1 MTEMIYEY
9 DGSFEG
15 LLTCVFESYAQK
27 EVLTAITCGE
37 DIQSTLFPVRTV
49 LTDRDHA
56 ARVYRK
62 VVKLSPEAADLL
74 RRGFLTCL
82 PEREIHLYRLVVKLL
97 EEGPRFLR
105 DLSDETLYPVLRA
118 VRHLNGEVHQY
129 KGFVRFSDLGG
140 VLGGE
145 IEPKNRV
152 LPLLRQHFCARYR
165 NERFF
170 LYDRTHRELLLY
182 TKGQRRIVPVESL
195 TLELPGSEEL
205 QYRAL
210 WQEFFRTVSIRER
223 TNPRCQNSFLP
234 KRYRG
239 VMTEFLPVDYEGLN
253 RPAAAGDL
261 PAPGAPA
268 GISAPGTPPGS
279 GPSAPGS
286 DP

>member
-1 MTEMIYEY
+1 MRSQADDVYYPIACALRHL
-9 DGSFEG
+9 G
-15 LLTCVFESYAQK
+15 
-27 EVLTAITCGE
+27 GE
-37 DIQSTLFPVRTV
+37 LE
-49 LTDRDHA
+49 
-56 ARVYRK
+56 
-62 VVKLSPEAADLL
+62 KL
-74 RRGFLTCL
+74 RGF
-82 PEREIHLYRLVVKLL
+82 
-97 EEGPRFLR
+97 
-105 DLSDETLYPVLRA
+105 A
-118 VRHLNGEVHQY
+118 
-129 KGFVRFSDLGG
+129 RFSDYNGI
-140 VLGGE
+140 LGGE

-152 LPLLRQHFCARYR
+152 LPLLANHFCSRMAG
-165 NERFF
+165 ESLF

-286 DP
+286 AP

>member
-15 LLTCVFESYAQK
+15 FLTCIFESYAQK
-27 EVLTAITCGE
+27 EVLTAISCGE
-37 DIQSTLFPVRTV
+37 DIPFMLFPVRTV

-82 PEREIHLYRLVVKLL
+82 PDREMHLYRLVVKLL

-105 DLSDETLYPVLRA
+105 DLSDETLYPILRA

-152 LPLLRQHFCARYR
+152 LPLLRRHFCDRYR

-170 LYDRTHRELLLY
+170 LYPPGGPVL
-182 TKGQRRIVPVESL
+182 RRGPL
-195 TLELPGSEEL
+195 C
-205 QYRAL
+205 R
-210 WQEFFRTVSIRER
+210 
-223 TNPRCQNSFLP
+223 
-234 KRYRG
+234 
-239 VMTEFLPVDYEGLN
+239 
-253 RPAAAGDL
+253 
-261 PAPGAPA
+261 PAPGALPDGPA
-268 GISAPGTPPGS
+268 RRGGGPLPPAVEAILRHHRHPGAGKPPLPHDPHAQAVLGHHDGIPGGSAFQSERNSRSRFRPRRSSRDTCT
-279 GPSAPGS
+279 
-286 DP
+286 

>member
-1 MTEMIYEY
+1 M
-9 DGSFEG
+9 
-15 LLTCVFESYAQK
+15 
-27 EVLTAITCGE
+27 
-37 DIQSTLFPVRTV
+37 

-170 LYDRTHRELLLY
+170 LYDRTHREALFYAAGRSAIRPLEQFQMAPPDEAEARYRLLWKRFY
-182 TKGQRRIVPVESL
+182 DTI
-195 TLELPGSEEL
+195 
-205 QYRAL
+205 A
-210 WQEFFRTVSIRER
+210 IRER
-223 TNPRCQNSFLP
+223 ENPRCRMTHMP
-234 KRYRG
+234 KRYWNT
-239 VMTEFLPVDYEGLN
+239 MTEFQGEDSFKARE
-253 RPAAAGDL
+253 RPAAVSG
-261 PAPGAPA
+261 PGAPA
-268 GISAPGTPPGS
+268 GIPAPGTRPGS
-279 GPSAPGS
+279 GRSAPGS
-286 DP
+286 AP

>member
-105 DLSDETLYPVLRA
+105 DLS
-118 VRHLNGEVHQY
+118 GE
-129 KGFVRFSDLGG
+129 
-140 VLGGE
+140 
-145 IEPKNRV
+145 
-152 LPLLRQHFCARYR
+152 
-165 NERFF
+165 
-170 LYDRTHRELLLY
+170 
-182 TKGQRRIVPVESL
+182 
-195 TLELPGSEEL
+195 
-205 QYRAL
+205 
-210 WQEFFRTVSIRER
+210 
-223 TNPRCQNSFLP
+223 
-234 KRYRG
+234 
-239 VMTEFLPVDYEGLN
+239 
-253 RPAAAGDL
+253 AAGG
-261 PAPGAPA
+261 GAPV
-268 GISAPGTPPGS
+268 PPG
-279 GPSAPGS
+279 PVR
-286 DP
+286 

>member
-15 LLTCVFESYAQK
+15 FLTCVFESYAQK

-62 VVKLSPEAADLL
+62 VVMLSPDAADLL

-105 DLSDETLYPVLRA
+105 DLSDETLYPILRA
-118 VRHLNGEVHQY
+118 VRYLNGEVHQY

-140 VLGGE
+140 RAGWGDRAEKPGAAPAAAALLRPVPE
-145 IEPKNRV
+145 RAV
-152 LPLLRQHFCARYR
+152 LPLRPHPPGGAVLR
-165 NERFF
+165 
-170 LYDRTHRELLLY
+170 
-182 TKGQRRIVPVESL
+182 
-195 TLELPGSEEL
+195 
-205 QYRAL
+205 
-210 WQEFFRTVSIRER
+210 
-223 TNPRCQNSFLP
+223 
-234 KRYRG
+234 RG
-239 VMTEFLPVDYEGLN
+239 PL
-253 RPAAAGDL
+253 RH
-261 PAPGAPA
+261 PAPGAVPDGAA
-268 GISAPGTPPGS
+268 G
-279 GPSAPGS
+279 
-286 DP
+286 

>member
-1 MTEMIYEY
+1 MER
-9 DGSFEG
+9 
-15 LLTCVFESYAQK
+15 YAQK

-82 PEREIHLYRLVVKLL
+82 PEREMHLLRLVVKLL

-145 IEPKNRV
+145 IQPKNRV
-152 LPLLRQHFCARYR
+152 LPLLRQHFCARYQ

-170 LYDRTHRELLLY
+170 LYDRTHREALFYAGGRSAIRPLEQFQMAPPDEAEARYRLLWKRFY
-182 TKGQRRIVPVESL
+182 DTS
-195 TLELPGSEEL
+195 
-205 QYRAL
+205 A
-210 WQEFFRTVSIRER
+210 IRER
-223 TNPRCQNSFLP
+223 GDPRGSLTHMPTRHRNT
-234 KRYRG
+234 
-239 VMTEFLPVDYEGLN
+239 MTEFQGEDFFKPRGT
-253 RPAAAGDL
+253 PAAVSG
-261 PAPGAPA
+261 PGVPA
-268 GISAPGTPPGS
+268 GIPAPGTPPGS
-279 GPSAPGS
+279 GRSAPGS
-286 DP
+286 AP

>member
-15 LLTCVFESYAQK
+15 FLTCIFESYAQK
-27 EVLTAITCGE
+27 EVLTAISCGE
-37 DIQSTLFPVRTV
+37 DIPFTLFPVRTV

-82 PEREIHLYRLVVKLL
+82 PDREMHLYRLVVKLL

-105 DLSDETLYPVLRA
+105 DLSDETLYPILRA

-152 LPLLRQHFCARYR
+152 LPLLRRHFCDRYR

-170 LYDRTHRELLLY
+170 LYDRTHQGGPVL
-182 TKGQRRIVPVESL
+182 RRGPL
-195 TLELPGSEEL
+195 C
-205 QYRAL
+205 R
-210 WQEFFRTVSIRER
+210 
-223 TNPRCQNSFLP
+223 
-234 KRYRG
+234 
-239 VMTEFLPVDYEGLN
+239 
-253 RPAAAGDL
+253 
-261 PAPGAPA
+261 PAPGALPDGPA
-268 GISAPGTPPGS
+268 RRGGGPLPPAVEAILRHHRHPGAGKPLLPHDPHAQAVLGHHDGIPGGSAFQSERNSRSRFRPRRSSRDTCT
-279 GPSAPGS
+279 
-286 DP
+286 

>member
-15 LLTCVFESYAQK
+15 FLTCIFESYAQK
-27 EVLTAITCGE
+27 EVLTAISCGE
-37 DIQSTLFPVRTV
+37 DIPFTLFPVRTV

-82 PEREIHLYRLVVKLL
+82 PDREMHLYRLVVKLL

-105 DLSDETLYPVLRA
+105 DLSDETLYPILRA

-152 LPLLRQHFCARYR
+152 LPLLRRHFCDRYR

-170 LYDRTHRELLLY
+170 LYDRTHQEALFYAEGRSAVRPLEHFQMAPPDEAEARYRLLWKRFY
-182 TKGQRRIVPVESL
+182 DTI
-195 TLELPGSEEL
+195 
-205 QYRAL
+205 A
-210 WQEFFRTVSIRER
+210 IRER
-223 TNPRCQNSFLP
+223 ENPRCRMTHMP
-234 KRYRG
+234 KRYWG
-239 VMTEFLPVDYEGLN
+239 TMTEFQTDPPETSPALPGGDG
-253 RPAAAGDL
+253 RP
-261 PAPGAPA
+261 
-268 GISAPGTPPGS
+268 
-279 GPSAPGS
+279 
-286 DP
+286 